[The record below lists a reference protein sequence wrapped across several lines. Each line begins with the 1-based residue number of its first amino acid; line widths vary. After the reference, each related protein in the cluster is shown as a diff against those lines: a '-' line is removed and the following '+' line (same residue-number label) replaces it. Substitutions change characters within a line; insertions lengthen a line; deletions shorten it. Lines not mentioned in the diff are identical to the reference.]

1 MKESFQLEF
10 RNRFSTSKN
19 MDDENDIDEKWNNTK
34 DYLNSVASDTV

>member
-10 RNRFSTSKN
+10 RNRFFTPKK
-19 MDDENDIDEKWNNTK
+19 MDDENDINEKWNNTK